1 MKAISMFIMTLI
13 CMVSFTAGA
22 TTTKLEQKQKTE
34 LVKAFSVETSIVS
47 VGNDYQV
54 VFVETDAKIKTE
66 FKVKS
71 FGQIKPLT
79 FVATIDDVGWRNS
92 RFNYNLNLKSNLP
105 GTYRIPIDANLHNKE
120 RVKIR
125 CDC

>member
-1 MKAISMFIMTLI
+1 
-13 CMVSFTAGA
+13 MVLVCLTSFTTGA

-34 LVKAFSVETSIVS
+34 LVKGFTTTINAVS
-47 VGNDYQV
+47 VANDYQV
-54 VFVETDAKIKTE
+54 VFVSTDAKIKTE

-71 FGQIKPLT
+71 FELIKPST
-79 FVATIDDVGWRNS
+79 SQAINDDVGWYCSMLSYNS
-92 RFNYNLNLKSNLP
+92 YLKSNLP
-105 GTYRIPIDANLHNKE
+105 GLSRIPIASNFSNKE